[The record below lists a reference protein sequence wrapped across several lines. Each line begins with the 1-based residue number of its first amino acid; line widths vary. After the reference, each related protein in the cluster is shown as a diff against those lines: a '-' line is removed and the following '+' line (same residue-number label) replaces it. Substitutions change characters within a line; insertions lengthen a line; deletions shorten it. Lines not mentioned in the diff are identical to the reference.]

1 MARSFLC
8 GNGILSIDVFSSA
21 HRDRKLDGFS
31 PVGTWGKQ
39 ILPDR
44 ILPQSLRLNT
54 CPETQ
59 K

>member
-1 MARSFLC
+1 MPALFLC
-8 GNGILSIDVFSSA
+8 RYGILSIGVISSA
-21 HRDRKLDGFS
+21 HRDRKLNGFS

-39 ILPDR
+39 ILPAR
-44 ILPQSLRLNT
+44 MLPQSLWLNT